1 MNQHDYCTYSVH
13 QSVSLSLWDV
23 LRQELPNLASFTFC
37 KTSLYRLSSLQGD
50 ESQRW
55 SVVLLG
61 RRTCCLAGIEIP
73 CGQWTRETERERND
87 VICALDLIY
96 LNKKGNNMQKRW
108 DPSLSISTPLF
119 AKQASWR
126 KRRDPRPYPCIWVC
140 RLSDLCC
147 SRWGSTFEGFG
158 SNGDPCYLHLRR
170 WCGRWSGQSAH
181 RLGGNI
187 HCGAIDLEKLKWKT
201 RVSSNVDDTV
211 MPHLTYCKKGGFLI
225 KHHVQRDTYTCYEEG
240 SHNTRSENK
249 HVQRYMKLLRTT
261 PQVCNFN
268 PTFAVHSDTWHSNRS
283 PWGTGAPV
291 QGLYA
296 AGEVTSCPCPRA
308 LVWDDGVEDYE
319 GYLEINTRAKMD
331 VGPSKRSRSFSCKDD
346 FSIQHRFL

>member
-1 MNQHDYCTYSVH
+1 MTTVLIPYTK
-13 QSVSLSLWDV
+13 VSAFHFGMFSAKSSPIL
-23 LRQELPNLASFTFC
+23 LPSPFVKHPCIASA
-37 KTSLYRLSSLQGD
+37 LYKEMKVSAGQLSSLGAGPAA
-50 ESQRW
+50 W
-55 SVVLLG
+55 LG
-61 RRTCCLAGIEIP
+61 LRSHVGSE
-73 CGQWTRETERERND
+73 RERQRERND

-181 RLGGNI
+181 RLGGTI

-319 GYLEINTRAKMD
+319 GYLEINTTAKVD